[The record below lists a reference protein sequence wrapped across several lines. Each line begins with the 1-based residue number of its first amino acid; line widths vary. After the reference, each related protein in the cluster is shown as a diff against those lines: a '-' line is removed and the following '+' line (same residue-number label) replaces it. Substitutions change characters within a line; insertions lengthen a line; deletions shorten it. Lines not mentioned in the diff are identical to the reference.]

1 MWLSVLTVVVPL
13 HNEEEVV
20 DPLVRRI
27 VGALETVDDDWE
39 VVLVDDGSTDATWH
53 RVATATSAEPRLRGL
68 RLSRNFGHQIALS
81 AGLSVASSGATVTM
95 DGDLQHPPEMIPVLV
110 DRAAEGFDVVYAV
123 PSDSDAEGRFKVGSA
138 RAFYWLLNRLTSLD
152 LPHGGAD
159 FRYMSQRVTYV
170 LKNMPERHRFLR
182 GMSRWIGFPQTVVE
196 YDRAVRVGGTTK
208 YTFRR
213 MAQLALDA
221 IVSFSSIPLR
231 LASVVGFFVA
241 FLGGIYFLY
250 VLGVAVFTDDAVS
263 GWSSVMV
270 VALLLGGVQLAFLGI
285 IGQYLGRVY
294 EESKGRPLF
303 ILRDDTRALGGGEE
317 PFG

>member
-1 MWLSVLTVVVPL
+1 MLTVVIPL
-13 HNEEEVV
+13 HNEADVIEL
-20 DPLVRRI
+20 LVRR
-27 VGALETVDDDWE
+27 VVATLQTLDDDWG
-39 VVLVDDGSTDATWH
+39 VVLVDDGSTDETWD
-53 RVATATSAEPRLRGL
+53 RVAAAAAADQRLRGL

-81 AGLSVASSGATVTM
+81 AGLSVVEAGATVTM

-110 DRAAEGFDVVYAV
+110 DKAAEGFDVVYAV
-123 PSDSDAEGRFKVGSA
+123 PSESDAEGLFKVNSA
-138 RAFYWLLNRLTSLD
+138 RLFYWILNRLTSLD

-159 FRYMSQRVTYV
+159 FRYMSHRVTEV
-170 LKNMPERHRFLR
+170 LKDMPERHRFLR
-182 GMSRWIGFPQTVVE
+182 GMSRWIGFPQAVIE
-196 YDRAVRVGGTTK
+196 YDRAPRAGGATK

-221 IVSFSSIPLR
+221 IVSFSSLPLR

-241 FLGGIYFLY
+241 FLGGIYFFY
-250 VLGVAVFTDDAVS
+250 VLGVAVLTDEAVP

-270 VALLLGGVQLAFLGI
+270 VALLLGGVQLAFLGV

-303 ILRDDTRALGGGEE
+303 VVRDDTRAGSRL
-317 PFG
+317 